1 LSQKKFKL
9 KLNIGAKS
17 CTKDKYVRCNL
28 IPCYRTR
35 SRLFRVVLRVVCF
48 ELIYVCLHLGRV
60 PVVSFNNHHW
70 HQSNTMEQ
78 NNVDNNDNV
87 AKPVQVNRPALA
99 NPARGHICCTPP
111 CLNCLFVTFSCLL
124 IGAIS
129 MLIAGAYYYSIYAQ
143 YGGIDFRRECIRVK
157 VMPERKINFIYLETT
172 CILES
177 AWYEYLGTDSYDVK
191 IIVSK

>member
-1 LSQKKFKL
+1 
-9 KLNIGAKS
+9 
-17 CTKDKYVRCNL
+17 
-28 IPCYRTR
+28 
-35 SRLFRVVLRVVCF
+35 
-48 ELIYVCLHLGRV
+48 
-60 PVVSFNNHHW
+60 
-70 HQSNTMEQ
+70 
-78 NNVDNNDNV
+78 
-87 AKPVQVNRPALA
+87 
-99 NPARGHICCTPP
+99 
-111 CLNCLFVTFSCLL
+111 VTFSCLL

-191 IIVSK
+191 IIVSILSKYFPSLLFLRLIFSSTGQLRNRRRNLAKNDDL